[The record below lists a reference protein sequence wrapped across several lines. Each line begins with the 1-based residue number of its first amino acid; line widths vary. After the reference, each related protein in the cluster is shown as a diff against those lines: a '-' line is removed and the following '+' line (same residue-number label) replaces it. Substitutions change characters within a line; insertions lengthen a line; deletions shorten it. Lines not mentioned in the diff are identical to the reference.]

1 MKKTVLA
8 ISVIAFLTGCDLD
21 SDSSSSNTSSSGY
34 TVTGFDGYLQN
45 AVVYIE
51 KDNKSGFSD
60 PSEFM
65 GLTDES
71 GTLTLDNTPSEKL
84 SLQTLVLGEPAQ
96 KVLAGMD
103 RKYETVYTT
112 DSDRP
117 SMPLDNEYTLHTT
130 EGAAVISPLTDLIV
144 LKMENDKTDVD
155 TAIDSIQGALSL
167 PSDSDL
173 YVDFIDNGDNKL
185 HKTAQILA
193 DSKAKSPDK
202 YQSNPR
208 DFVLDAKNAVEKI
221 SDDKISDPNYRM
233 TVDGET
239 VTEDKLP
246 DSSDPSV
253 NSDVFESIQ
262 GKFNALNLTNGHRV
276 ISPVTFFEADLT
288 DLFID
293 NADNPITLLN
303 GIEVSNTDSNYV
315 VLDKNDKRTGL
326 VAYVMDGKMRVGM
339 NSDDAIEGS
348 GDYIVTV
355 SVRYEGSIDY
365 KIRTAKALFSFS
377 IKDDATSQ

>member
-60 PSEFM
+60 PSEFI

-71 GTLTLDNTPSEKL
+71 GKLTLDNTPSEKL

-96 KVLAGMD
+96 QVLAGMD

-130 EGAAVISPLTDLIV
+130 EGAEVISPLTDLIV

-155 TAIDSIQGALSL
+155 TAINSIQGALGL
-167 PSDSDL
+167 ASDSDL
-173 YVDFIDNGDNKL
+173 YVNFIENGDNKL

-193 DSKAKSPDK
+193 DSKAKSPDNYK
-202 YQSNPR
+202 SKPR
-208 DFVLDAKNAVEKI
+208 DFVLDAKTAVEKMTE
-221 SDDKISDPNYRM
+221 DEISDPHYRM
-233 TVDGET
+233 TVDGDTSTVET
-239 VTEDKLP
+239 PPT
-246 DSSDPSV
+246 SSDPSV
-253 NSDVFESIQ
+253 NPVVFESIQ
-262 GKFNALNLTNGHRV
+262 GKFDALDLTDGDTVNK
-276 ISPVTFFEADLT
+276 SDTLFTADLA

-293 NADNPITLLN
+293 NANNKLTLIN
-303 GIEVSNTDSNYV
+303 GIEVSNTASNYV

-339 NSDDAIEGS
+339 NSDDAIKGS

>member
-21 SDSSSSNTSSSGY
+21 NDSSSSNTSSSGY

-51 KDNKSGFSD
+51 DDNKSGFSD
-60 PSEFM
+60 PDEFI

-96 KVLAGMD
+96 QVLAGMD

-144 LKMENDKTDVD
+144 LTMENDKTDVD
-155 TAIDSIQGALSL
+155 TAINSIQGALGL

-173 YVDFIDNGDNKL
+173 YVDFIDNGNNKL

-193 DSKAKSPDK
+193 DSKAKRPDK

-233 TVDGET
+233 TVDG
-239 VTEDKLP
+239 DKSMGEIP
-246 DSSDPSV
+246 PTSSDPSV
-253 NSDVFESIQ
+253 NPDVFESIQ
-262 GKFNALNLTNGHRV
+262 EDFDALDLTNGDTVNR
-276 ISPVTFFEADLT
+276 PVTFFKADLA

-293 NADNPITLLN
+293 NADNPITLPDD
-303 GIEVSNTDSNYV
+303 IEVSNIDSNYV
-315 VLDKNDKRTGL
+315 VLDENNEKTGL
-326 VAYVMDGKMRVGM
+326 LVYLLQNGEMRVAM
-339 NSDDAIEGS
+339 KSDDAIKGS

-355 SVRYEGSIDY
+355 SY
-365 KIRTAKALFSFS
+365 KEKNDKTRTAKALFSYS
-377 IKDDATSQ
+377 IKDDVTSQ

>member
-96 KVLAGMD
+96 QVLAGMD

-130 EGAAVISPLTDLIV
+130 EGAEVISPLTDLIV

-208 DFVLDAKNAVEKI
+208 DFVLDAKTAVEKLT
-221 SDDKISDPNYRM
+221 DDKISDPHYRM
-233 TVDGET
+233 TVDG
-239 VTEDKLP
+239 DKGSDDSLP
-246 DSSDPSV
+246 TSSDPSV
-253 NSDVFESIQ
+253 NPDVFESIQ
-262 GKFNALNLTNGHRV
+262 EEFDALDLTNGDTVNR
-276 ISPVTFFEADLT
+276 PDTLFTADLD

-293 NADNPITLLN
+293 
-303 GIEVSNTDSNYV
+303 
-315 VLDKNDKRTGL
+315 
-326 VAYVMDGKMRVGM
+326 
-339 NSDDAIEGS
+339 
-348 GDYIVTV
+348 
-355 SVRYEGSIDY
+355 
-365 KIRTAKALFSFS
+365 
-377 IKDDATSQ
+377 